1 MTATTNQAPPGAGGK
16 TGGAGGLTGGGITG
30 GEVIPPRASTGKAP
44 GTEGTTTGR
53 TLRYALLIG
62 FLVMIFIPLYVLVVT
77 SFKRSADVTAS
88 QAWTPPSVLSLHGW
102 AAAWDFLSPALF
114 RSLILATAVA
124 VLSAILGSMN
134 GFVFAKWRFPGATI
148 IFTLFLFG
156 MFIPYQAIMIPLQA
170 MLIQVQD
177 TAGLS
182 WFDGIWKLIA
192 VHVIFG
198 IPICTLIFRNYYA
211 TALPTEIL
219 EAAKV
224 DGAGLLRT
232 YRSIVLPISPP
243 AFVVTMIWQFTSA
256 WNDFLFALFLTNRN
270 TGPVTF
276 ALNELAGGQNPDYP
290 AIMAGV
296 LLASLPTLLVYII
309 LGRYFIGGLMS
320 GSVK

>member
-1 MTATTNQAPPGAGGK
+1 MSTTTNEAIPT
-16 TGGAGGLTGGGITG
+16 TGRATGIRAD
-30 GEVIPPRASTGKAP
+30 EVIPARASTGKPP
-44 GTEGTTTGR
+44 GTEGTATGR
-53 TLRYALLIG
+53 TIRYGLLIL
-62 FLVMIFIPLYVLVVT
+62 FLLVIFIPLYVLAVT

-88 QAWTPPSVLSLHGW
+88 QAWTPPSVFSLDGW
-102 AAAWDFLSPALF
+102 AAAWDFLSPALA
-114 RSLILATAVA
+114 RSLILATTVA
-124 VLSAILGSMN
+124 ILSAILGSMN
-134 GFVFAKWRFPGATI
+134 GFVFAKWRFPGATTV
-148 IFTLFLFG
+148 FTLFLFG

-170 MLIQVQD
+170 MLLTVQG
-177 TAGLS
+177 TPGFS
-182 WFDGIWKLIA
+182 WFDGISKLIA

-270 TGPVTF
+270 NGPVTF

-290 AIMAGV
+290 SIMAGV